1 MKTEQ
6 LIVQYLY
13 SNKKVTLQDIGVF
26 NITSEIIIPEES
38 DKDIVLPADTIQ
50 FVYDPKAPVDDGL
63 VAFIMESTRKIK
75 PLAYSDLE
83 SFIILNKQFLN
94 IGKPL
99 VFEGMGTL
107 QKTQGGDYA
116 FTQAAT
122 SHVITEELPKIITEK
137 LKEKITFAT
146 PQKEKNG
153 AGNKNILW
161 LLLALIVVLGTV
173 AAIFFFNKNKADE
186 KTLAS
191 TENAVTD
198 TLPVVK
204 KDTVLRQ
211 NVSVPPVTNALKD
224 SNTFF
229 VVIKEYTDFPTAE
242 KSLKRYLSYGN
253 KVILSTKDSVIY
265 KLRIPF
271 IKPLNDTVRVKDS
284 LSKFFQSKAYVEL
297 P

>member
-26 NITSEIIIPEES
+26 NIASEINIPEDS
-38 DKDIVLPADTIQ
+38 DKDIVLPADSIQ

-107 QKTQGGDYA
+107 QKTQAGDYA

-122 SHVITEELPKIITEK
+122 SHVTTEEMPKIITEK
-137 LKEKITFAT
+137 IKEKISFAT
-146 PQKEKNG
+146 PQKEKNNTE
-153 AGNKNILW
+153 NKNALW
-161 LLLALIVVLGTV
+161 LVLAVVIILGSV
-173 AAIFFFNKNKADE
+173 VGYYFYNKNVE
-186 KTLAS
+186 NVQS
-191 TENAVTD
+191 VSNTENTVTD
-198 TLPVVK
+198 TLPVPK
-204 KDTVLRQ
+204 TDTIPVQ
-211 NVSVPPVTNALKD
+211 NTNTAPAINVND
-224 SNTFF
+224 SNSFYI
-229 VVIKEYTDFPTAE
+229 VIREYTDAAAAA
-242 KSLKRYLSYGN
+242 KSLARFKSFGN
-253 KVILSTKDSVIY
+253 NVVLTTKDSVNY
-265 KLRIPF
+265 KLRMPF
-271 IKPLNDTVRVKDS
+271 MQPLTDTLRIKDS
-284 LSKFFQSKAYVEL
+284 LSKFFQAKAYVEL